1 MIQLDIL
8 PSALSE
14 LFAAAAITGS
24 LTIADRYGL
33 LAALLQDSLTP
44 EERAAI
50 DRILHGVRR
59 GRVALV
65 ESLSTVR

>member
-14 LFAAAAITGS
+14 LFAAAAISGS
-24 LTIADRYGL
+24 LTIADRYGI
-33 LAALLQDSLTP
+33 LAALLKDTLTL
-44 EERAAI
+44 EERSAI
-50 DRILHGVRR
+50 DRLLHGVRR

>member
-1 MIQLDIL
+1 MLHLDIL

-14 LFAAAAITGS
+14 LFATAALSGC

-33 LAALLQDSLTP
+33 LAVLLKDSLTP
-44 EERAAI
+44 EEGAAI
-50 DRILHGVRR
+50 DRLLHGVRR

>member
-8 PSALSE
+8 PCALSE
-14 LFAAAAITGS
+14 LFAAAAISGS

-33 LAALLQDSLTP
+33 LAALLKESLTL
-44 EERAAI
+44 EESAVI
-50 DRILHGVRR
+50 DRLLHGVRR
-59 GRVALV
+59 GRVSLG

>member
-14 LFAAAAITGS
+14 LFAAAAISGS

-33 LAALLQDSLTP
+33 LAALLKDSLT
-44 EERAAI
+44 
-50 DRILHGVRR
+50 
-59 GRVALV
+59 
-65 ESLSTVR
+65 S